1 MDTQPKSVKEKTEEE
16 LLADAAQM
24 ENYTAEREQVLV
36 QGEAAKAEIARRKGY
51 NLNIKAAKDLQVE
64 RAATEALNFAGR
76 RQLPNE
82 RNVVL
87 LAVTID
93 NNHAAD
99 GEQMLDEASL
109 RDLVREK
116 LNERLPK
123 GTKVAAFGLQES
135 KKENLTFF
143 QNCHRYFFDALV
155 RKNKTEAAVIQ
166 RSSSQPFVFN
176 AQRYLAEI
184 EKE

>member
-1 MDTQPKSVKEKTEEE
+1 MSTQPKSVKEKTEAE

-36 QGEAAKAEIARRKGY
+36 QGEAAKTEIARRKGY
-51 NLNIKAAKDLQVE
+51 NLNIKAVKDLQVE

-76 RQLPNE
+76 RQLPAE

-93 NNHAAD
+93 NTHAAD

-116 LNERLPK
+116 LNERLPN
-123 GTKVAAFGLQES
+123 GTKVAALGLQES

-143 QNCHRYFFDALV
+143 QNVHRYFFDALV
-155 RKNKTEAAVIQ
+155 RQNKTTAAVIQ

-176 AQRYLAEI
+176 AQRYLSEL
-184 EKE
+184 EKD

>member
-1 MDTQPKSVKEKTEEE
+1 MSTQPKSVKEKTEAE

-36 QGEAAKAEIARRKGY
+36 QGEAAKTEIARRKGY

-76 RQLPNE
+76 RQLPAE

-93 NNHAAD
+93 NTHAAD

-116 LNERLPK
+116 LNKRLPN
-123 GTKVAAFGLQES
+123 GTKVAALGLQES

-143 QNCHRYFFDALV
+143 QNVHRYFFDALV
-155 RKNKTEAAVIQ
+155 RQNKTTAAVIQ

-176 AQRYLAEI
+176 AQRYLSEL
-184 EKE
+184 EKD